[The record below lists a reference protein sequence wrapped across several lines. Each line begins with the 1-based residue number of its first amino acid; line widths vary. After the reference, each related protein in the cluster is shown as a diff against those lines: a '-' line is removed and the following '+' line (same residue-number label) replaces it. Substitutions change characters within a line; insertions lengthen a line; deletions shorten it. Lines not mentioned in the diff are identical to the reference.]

1 MASSKW
7 SLINFLS
14 AILCFTTCQMFGQVF
29 RVFALFFHL
38 FTCLNKDTWLCRF
51 GCHVTEV

>member
-29 RVFALFFHL
+29 RVFASFFHL
-38 FTCLNKDTWLCRF
+38 FTCLNKDTLLCRF